1 MGTQRYN
8 FELKNDLSELK
19 ALHQHLNDWGERI
32 GLPADAVPRI
42 IICLDEL
49 FTNIVSYG
57 FDDDLAHIIKFT
69 LNGNKDLVVIDIED
83 NGIPFNPLDKVDP
96 DFPENVESAKIGG
109 LGIMIIR
116 KLMDSVSYE
125 RKEGKNR
132 LTMRKKIQEKR

>member
-1 MGTQRYN
+1 MVSQEYN

-19 ALHQHLNDWGERI
+19 ALHLHLNNWGQDK
-32 GLPADAVPRI
+32 GLPADAIPRI

-57 FDDDLAHIIKFT
+57 FDDDLNHIIEFT
-69 LNGNKDLVVIDIED
+69 LNGDSNLVVIDIED
-83 NGIPFNPLDKVDP
+83 NGLPFNPLEKVDP

-125 RKEGKNR
+125 RKDGINK
-132 LTMRKKIQEKR
+132 LTMRKHIQETQ

>member
-1 MGTQRYN
+1 MVSQEYK
-8 FELKNDLSELK
+8 FELKNELSELK
-19 ALHQHLNDWGERI
+19 ALHMHLNNWGQNIR
-32 GLPADAVPRI
+32 LPADAIPRI

-57 FDDDLAHIIKFT
+57 FDDDREHTIKFT
-69 LNGNKDLVVIDIED
+69 LNGSNDLVVIDIED
-83 NGIPFNPLDKVDP
+83 NGIRFNPLEKVDP

-125 RKEGKNR
+125 RKDGKNK
-132 LTMRKKIQEKR
+132 LTMRKSIQETQ